1 MVAITIPDISLVLN
15 AVQIAILLGFGSGL
29 FAGEAFAK
37 FDGSI
42 KYSDDNGWFK
52 NLSKLEQ
59 ALASMAMDS
68 MHHFQIGLFMM
79 LICKVN
85 PWFIAHTTTGILV
98 YYYGL
103 GLVVSDWKDFE
114 HVLERLGFVKTI
126 LLTEEDDDHILLV

>member
-1 MVAITIPDISLVLN
+1 MVAITIPDISLLLSV
-15 AVQIAILLGFGSGL
+15 VQIAILLGFGSGL

-42 KYSDDNGWFK
+42 KYSDDTGWFK
-52 NLSKLEQ
+52 KLSKWEQ

-68 MHHFQIGLFMM
+68 MHHFQIGLLMM
-79 LICKVN
+79 LISKTN
-85 PWFIAHTTTGILV
+85 PWFINHTAIGIIL

-103 GLVVSDWKDFE
+103 GLVVSDWKDFK

-126 LLTEEDDDHILLV
+126 LLEEEDN